1 MPTTTILFGSLF
13 FSVIGMAAFVYGRKS
28 ALWKPVV
35 IGMLLM
41 AYPYLVSESWLFFA
55 IGAALCVSLYIFRE

>member
-1 MPTTTILFGSLF
+1 MPTTSLLFGSLF
-13 FSVIGMAAFVYGRKS
+13 FSAVGLAAFVYGRKS

-41 AYPYLVSESWLFFA
+41 AFPYLISNSWLFFA
-55 IGAALCVSLYIFRE
+55 TGAALCVSLYIFRD

>member
-1 MPTTTILFGSLF
+1 MPTTSILLGSLF
-13 FSVIGMAAFVYGRKS
+13 FSAVGMAAFVYGKKS

-41 AYPYLVSESWLFFA
+41 TFPYLVSGSWLFFA